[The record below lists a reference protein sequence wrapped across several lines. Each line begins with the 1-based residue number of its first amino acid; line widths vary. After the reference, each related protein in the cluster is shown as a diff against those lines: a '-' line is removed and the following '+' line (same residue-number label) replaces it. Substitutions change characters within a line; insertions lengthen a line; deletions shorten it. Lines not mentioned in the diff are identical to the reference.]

1 MSIIGQS
8 NAMHNRFAMGGGF
21 MPMARTPMARPMMS
35 GPIFVMGGFEQPS
48 HCHCGEK
55 AALWGGLIGGGLG
68 ILAGLFGRKQQAVQY
83 APGYGGGYGGG
94 GGVVQQPLT
103 SAQQLTNLKTLYGD
117 KGYAI
122 VDNGDGTFSATKGGN
137 NIGRGS
143 YEDMQKL
150 LGESNDKTNN
160 STTAKD
166 NTGSTEG
173 KGGDPKKVDTTN
185 TTTVNEDDKKDKDK
199 VDDDKKTGDTAKKD
213 STTKTDDKSKTGETV
228 TTDDDSSTKPTDGG
242 SKAKGSGS
250 AGKTRGTGSASGA
263 KKSGNTQ
270 PTTYTSSTG
279 RFAKKGADG
288 KWHYYAKDGTELNEN
303 HISKND
309 PELWAKTNPKY
320 ASKKNAI
327 YTTKNGDYATK
338 DDQGRLHYFD
348 QNGKPITEKQFKGT
362 HNTVNTTNVKQGGYS
377 SQKGHRVASK
387 TGRWAEKGQDGKWH
401 YYAKDGTELKGSYIQ
416 QKDPELY
423 RKTHTPAPT
432 QQKHTEQ
439 ADNTRVVRPPHFSN
453 IKRH

>member
-1 MSIIGQS
+1 MGIIGQS

-21 MPMARTPMARPMMS
+21 MPPARTPMARPMMS

-83 APGYGGGYGGG
+83 APGYGGGYSGGG
-94 GGVVQQPLT
+94 IQQPLT

-166 NTGSTEG
+166 NTG
-173 KGGDPKKVDTTN
+173 
-185 TTTVNEDDKKDKDK
+185 TTTVTDGSGAKDKVGGTTTTTVSDDDKK
-199 VDDDKKTGDTAKKD
+199 VDDDKKDDTQTGDAAKKD

-228 TTDDDSSTKPTDGG
+228 TTDDNSSTRPTNDG
-242 SKAKGSGS
+242 SKAKG
-250 AGKTRGTGSASGA
+250 TGSASRA
-263 KKSGNTQ
+263 KGTKGTSGTKGSSGNKGTGGA
-270 PTTYTSSTG
+270 SSTQSS
-279 RFAKKGADG
+279 RRTTWTKGMDYDE
-288 KWHYYAKDGTELNEN
+288 KTKTHYQK
-303 HISKND
+303 
-309 PELWAKTNPKY
+309 
-320 ASKKNAI
+320 
-327 YTTKNGDYATK
+327 
-338 DDQGRLHYFD
+338 D
-348 QNGKPITEKQFKGT
+348 QNGREHVRKE
-362 HNTVNTTNVKQGGYS
+362 VKQANPDGSYYDKNGNLH
-377 SQKGHRVASK
+377 KLRK
-387 TGRWAEKGQDGKWH
+387 TWNPKIKYDENTKTHYELRNGEWIMRKDIKQANRNDYIGTDGKH
-401 YYAKDGTELKGSYIQ
+401 HKY
-416 QKDPELY
+416 
-423 RKTHTPAPT
+423 
-432 QQKHTEQ
+432 
-439 ADNTRVVRPPHFSN
+439 
-453 IKRH
+453 

>member
-1 MSIIGQS
+1 MGIIGQS

-21 MPMARTPMARPMMS
+21 MPPARTPMARPMMS

-83 APGYGGGYGGG
+83 APGYGGGYSGGG
-94 GGVVQQPLT
+94 IQQPLT

-166 NTGSTEG
+166 NTGSTTGSDGSGG
-173 KGGDPKKVDTTN
+173 KDKVGGTT
-185 TTTVNEDDKKDKDK
+185 TTTVSDDDKK
-199 VDDDKKTGDTAKKD
+199 VDDDKKDDTKTGDAAKKD

-250 AGKTRGTGSASGA
+250 ASRAKGTKGTKGT
-263 KKSGNTQ
+263 SGNKGTKATNKTDSSQ
-270 PTTYTSSTG
+270 SIWRPTWNKNIYYDEKTKTHYEL
-279 RFAKKGADG
+279 KNG
-288 KWHYYAKDGTELNEN
+288 KWIDRKDIKQANKDGTYYDQQGNLRNAQGK
-303 HISKND
+303 IIK
-309 PELWAKTNPKY
+309 PK
-320 ASKKNAI
+320 
-327 YTTKNGDYATK
+327 
-338 DDQGRLHYFD
+338 
-348 QNGKPITEKQFKGT
+348 KQ
-362 HNTVNTTNVKQGGYS
+362 
-377 SQKGHRVASK
+377 A
-387 TGRWAEKGQDGKWH
+387 
-401 YYAKDGTELKGSYIQ
+401 
-416 QKDPELY
+416 
-423 RKTHTPAPT
+423 APT
-432 QQKHTEQ
+432 MPKQHTEQ
-439 ADNTRVVRPPHFSN
+439 ADNTRVARQPHFSN

>member
-1 MSIIGQS
+1 M
-8 NAMHNRFAMGGGF
+8 
-21 MPMARTPMARPMMS
+21 
-35 GPIFVMGGFEQPS
+35 
-48 HCHCGEK
+48 
-55 AALWGGLIGGGLG
+55 
-68 ILAGLFGRKQQAVQY
+68 AGLFGRKQQAVQY
-83 APGYGGGYGGG
+83 APGYGGGYSGGG
-94 GGVVQQPLT
+94 IQQPLT

-137 NIGRGS
+137 NIGHGS

-166 NTGSTEG
+166 NTGSTTVTDG
-173 KGGDPKKVDTTN
+173 SGAKDKVGGTT
-185 TTTVNEDDKKDKDK
+185 TTTVSDDDKK
-199 VDDDKKTGDTAKKD
+199 VDDDKKDDTKTGDAAKKD
-213 STTKTDDKSKTGETV
+213 STTKTDDKSKTGETD

-242 SKAKGSGS
+242 SKAKGTGS
-250 AGKTRGTGSASGA
+250 AGKTRGTGSASGV

-279 RFAKKGADG
+279 RYAKKGADG

-327 YTTKNGDYATK
+327 YTTKKGDYATK

-348 QNGKPITEKQFKGT
+348 RNGKPITEKEFKKA
-362 HNTVNTTNVKQGGYS
+362 HNTVNTTNIKQGGYS

-401 YYAKDGTELKGSYIQ
+401 YYAKDGTELKGDHISK
-416 QKDPELY
+416 KDPELWN
-423 RKTHTPAPT
+423 KTHPQSTTSQMMRDRYKPENYG
-432 QQKHTEQ
+432 Q
-439 ADNTRVVRPPHFSN
+439 
-453 IKRH
+453 

>member
-8 NAMHNRFAMGGGF
+8 NAMHNRFTMGGGF
-21 MPMARTPMARPMMS
+21 MPPARTPMPRPMMS

-48 HCHCGEK
+48 HCHCGEN

-83 APGYGGGYGGG
+83 APGYGGGYSGGCI
-94 GGVVQQPLT
+94 QQPLT

-166 NTGSTEG
+166 NTGTTTGSDGSGG
-173 KGGDPKKVDTTN
+173 KDKVGGTT
-185 TTTVNEDDKKDKDK
+185 TTTVSDDDKK
-199 VDDDKKTGDTAKKD
+199 VDDDKKDDTKTGDAAKKD

-228 TTDDDSSTKPTDGG
+228 TTDDNSSTRPTNDG
-242 SKAKGSGS
+242 SKAKGTSS
-250 AGKTRGTGSASGA
+250 AGKTRGTGSASGV

-279 RFAKKGADG
+279 RYAKKGADG
-288 KWHYYAKDGTELNEN
+288 KWHYYAKDDTELNEN

-320 ASKKNAI
+320 ASKKNAV

-338 DDQGRLHYFD
+338 DAQGRLHYFD
-348 QNGKPITEKQFKGT
+348 KHGKPITEKQFKGA

-387 TGRWAEKGQDGKWH
+387 TGRWAERGKDGKWH
-401 YYAKDGTELKGSYIQ
+401 YYAKDGTELNEAHIK
-416 QKDPELY
+416 KNDPELWN
-423 RKTHTPAPT
+423 KTHPQSTTSQMMRDRYKPENYG
-432 QQKHTEQ
+432 Q
-439 ADNTRVVRPPHFSN
+439 
-453 IKRH
+453 

>member
-1 MSIIGQS
+1 MQLSNLYILYIYKIQEEDRTMGIIGQS

-21 MPMARTPMARPMMS
+21 MPPARTPMARPMMS

-83 APGYGGGYGGG
+83 APGYGGGYSGGG
-94 GGVVQQPLT
+94 IQQPLT

-166 NTGSTEG
+166 GTGSIEG

-250 AGKTRGTGSASGA
+250 ASRAKGTKGTKGT
-263 KKSGNTQ
+263 SGNKGTKATNKTDSSQ
-270 PTTYTSSTG
+270 SIWRPTWNKNIYYDEKTKTHYEL
-279 RFAKKGADG
+279 KNG
-288 KWHYYAKDGTELNEN
+288 KWIDRKDIKQANKDGTYYDQQGNLRNAQGK
-303 HISKND
+303 IIK
-309 PELWAKTNPKY
+309 PK
-320 ASKKNAI
+320 
-327 YTTKNGDYATK
+327 
-338 DDQGRLHYFD
+338 
-348 QNGKPITEKQFKGT
+348 KQ
-362 HNTVNTTNVKQGGYS
+362 
-377 SQKGHRVASK
+377 A
-387 TGRWAEKGQDGKWH
+387 
-401 YYAKDGTELKGSYIQ
+401 
-416 QKDPELY
+416 
-423 RKTHTPAPT
+423 APT
-432 QQKHTEQ
+432 TPKQHTEQ

>member
-1 MSIIGQS
+1 MGIIGQS

-21 MPMARTPMARPMMS
+21 MPPARTPMARPMMS

-83 APGYGGGYGGG
+83 APGYGGGYSGGG
-94 GGVVQQPLT
+94 IQQPLT

-166 NTGSTEG
+166 NTGTTTGSDGSGG
-173 KGGDPKKVDTTN
+173 KDKVGGTT
-185 TTTVNEDDKKDKDK
+185 TTTVSDDDKK
-199 VDDDKKTGDTAKKD
+199 VDDDKKDDTQTGDAAKKD

-228 TTDDDSSTKPTDGG
+228 TTDDNSSTRPTNDG
-242 SKAKGSGS
+242 SKAKG
-250 AGKTRGTGSASGA
+250 TGSASRA
-263 KKSGNTQ
+263 KGTKGTSGTKGSSGTKRTSGTSATKNTGSTKSTLR
-270 PTTYTSSTG
+270 PTWNKNIYYDEKTKTHYEL
-279 RFAKKGADG
+279 KNG
-288 KWHYYAKDGTELNEN
+288 KWIERKDIKQANKDGTYYDQQGNLRNAQGK
-303 HISKND
+303 IIK
-309 PELWAKTNPKY
+309 PK
-320 ASKKNAI
+320 
-327 YTTKNGDYATK
+327 
-338 DDQGRLHYFD
+338 
-348 QNGKPITEKQFKGT
+348 KQ
-362 HNTVNTTNVKQGGYS
+362 
-377 SQKGHRVASK
+377 A
-387 TGRWAEKGQDGKWH
+387 
-401 YYAKDGTELKGSYIQ
+401 
-416 QKDPELY
+416 
-423 RKTHTPAPT
+423 APT
-432 QQKHTEQ
+432 TPKQHTEQ

>member
-1 MSIIGQS
+1 MGIIGQS
-8 NAMHNRFAMGGGF
+8 NAMHNRFTMGGGF
-21 MPMARTPMARPMMS
+21 MPPARTPMARPMMS

-55 AALWGGLIGGGLG
+55 SALWGGLIGGGLG

-83 APGYGGGYGGG
+83 APSYGGGYSGGG
-94 GGVVQQPLT
+94 IQQPLT

-137 NIGRGS
+137 NIGHGS

-166 NTGSTEG
+166 NTGTTTGSDGSGG
-173 KGGDPKKVDTTN
+173 KDKVGGTT
-185 TTTVNEDDKKDKDK
+185 TTTVSDDDKK
-199 VDDDKKTGDTAKKD
+199 VDDDKKDDTKTGDAAKKD

-228 TTDDDSSTKPTDGG
+228 TTDDDSSTKPTDDG

-250 AGKTRGTGSASGA
+250 ASRAKSTKGSSGT
-263 KKSGNTQ
+263 KR
-270 PTTYTSSTG
+270 TSSTSATKNTG
-279 RFAKKGADG
+279 STESTLRPTWNKNIYYDEKTKTHYELKNG
-288 KWHYYAKDGTELNEN
+288 KWIIRKDIKQANKDGTYYDQQGNLRNAQGK
-303 HISKND
+303 IIK
-309 PELWAKTNPKY
+309 PK
-320 ASKKNAI
+320 
-327 YTTKNGDYATK
+327 
-338 DDQGRLHYFD
+338 
-348 QNGKPITEKQFKGT
+348 KQ
-362 HNTVNTTNVKQGGYS
+362 
-377 SQKGHRVASK
+377 A
-387 TGRWAEKGQDGKWH
+387 
-401 YYAKDGTELKGSYIQ
+401 
-416 QKDPELY
+416 
-423 RKTHTPAPT
+423 APT
-432 QQKHTEQ
+432 TSKQHTEQ

>member
-1 MSIIGQS
+1 MGIIGQS

-83 APGYGGGYGGG
+83 APGYGGGYS

-166 NTGSTEG
+166 NTG
-173 KGGDPKKVDTTN
+173 
-185 TTTVNEDDKKDKDK
+185 TTTVTDGSGAKDK
-199 VDDDKKTGDTAKKD
+199 VGGTTTTTVSDDDKKVDDNKKDDTKTGDAAKKD
-213 STTKTDDKSKTGETV
+213 STTKTDDKSKAGETV

-250 AGKTRGTGSASGA
+250 ASRAKGTRQVQA
-263 KKSGNTQ
+263 KKPQSSQ
-270 PTTYTSSTG
+270 PTKYTSSTG
-279 RFAKKGADG
+279 RWAQKGADG

-327 YTTKNGDYATK
+327 YTTKKGDYATK

-348 QNGKPITEKQFKGT
+348 KNGKPITEKQFKGT

-387 TGRWAEKGQDGKWH
+387 TGRWAEKGQDDKWH
-401 YYAKDGTELKGSYIQ
+401 YYAKDGTELKGDHIS
-416 QKDPELY
+416 QKDPELWN
-423 RKTHTPAPT
+423 KTHPQSTTSQMMRDRYKPENYG
-432 QQKHTEQ
+432 Q
-439 ADNTRVVRPPHFSN
+439 
-453 IKRH
+453 

>member
-1 MSIIGQS
+1 MGIIGQS

-21 MPMARTPMARPMMS
+21 MPPARTPMARPMMS

-83 APGYGGGYGGG
+83 APGYGGGYSGGG
-94 GGVVQQPLT
+94 IQQPLT

-166 NTGSTEG
+166 NTG
-173 KGGDPKKVDTTN
+173 
-185 TTTVNEDDKKDKDK
+185 TTTVTDGSGAKDKVGGTTTTTVSDDDKK
-199 VDDDKKTGDTAKKD
+199 VDDDKKDDTKTGDAAKKD

-228 TTDDDSSTKPTDGG
+228 TTDDDSSTKPTDDG
-242 SKAKGSGS
+242 SKAKGTSS

-263 KKSGNTQ
+263 KQSGNTQ

-279 RFAKKGADG
+279 RYAKKGADG

-320 ASKKNAI
+320 ASKKNAV
-327 YTTKNGDYATK
+327 YTTYKGDYATK
-338 DDQGRLHYFD
+338 DDQKRLHYFD
-348 QNGKPITEKQFKGT
+348 RNGKPITEKEFKKA
-362 HNTVNTTNVKQGGYS
+362 HNTVNTTNIKQGGYS

-387 TGRWAEKGQDGKWH
+387 TGRWAERGQDPKWH
-401 YYAKDGTELKGSYIQ
+401 YYAKDGTELNEAHIK
-416 QKDPELY
+416 KNDPELWN
-423 RKTHTPAPT
+423 KTH
-432 QQKHTEQ
+432 
-439 ADNTRVVRPPHFSN
+439 S
-453 IKRH
+453 

>member
-1 MSIIGQS
+1 MGIIGQS

-166 NTGSTEG
+166 NTG
-173 KGGDPKKVDTTN
+173 
-185 TTTVNEDDKKDKDK
+185 TTTVTDGSGAKDK
-199 VDDDKKTGDTAKKD
+199 VGGTTTTTVSDDDKKVDDNKKDDTKTGDAAKKD

-242 SKAKGSGS
+242 SKAKGTGS

-279 RFAKKGADG
+279 RYAKKGADG

-327 YTTKNGDYATK
+327 YTTKKGDYATK

-348 QNGKPITEKQFKGT
+348 KNGKPITEKQFKGT

-401 YYAKDGTELKGSYIQ
+401 YYAKDGTELNEAHIK
-416 QKDPELY
+416 KNDPELWN
-423 RKTHTPAPT
+423 KTHS
-432 QQKHTEQ
+432 QKQ
-439 ADNTRVVRPPHFSN
+439 ASKQNLPQNMYGIGAVVDN
-453 IKRH
+453 KY